1 MTLDELCSHL
11 LPPDE
16 HLHFETLLF
25 EDNHLTLRATM
36 TAAKAVCPDCHQ
48 PLPQPLPTNGTGS
61 AKLWQPQTPDTARRR
76 KLAAD
81 AIAACD
87 RRLGS

>member
-25 EDNHLTLRATM
+25 EDNHLTLMATM

-48 PLPQPLPTNGTGS
+48 PSQRMHSGYPRTPGRS
-61 AKLWQPQTPDTARRR
+61 ALGHDARR
-76 KLAAD
+76 AAV
-81 AIAACD
+81 AGAP
-87 RRLGS
+87 LLL